1 MITLPQDL
9 PAIRKMV
16 PCLLADVANELR
28 IVWLGA
34 QKPSHDVL
42 KKSYGVRK
50 QKVIDAL
57 EWLCEHHPD
66 YAAEFS
72 DPNSAVRFG
81 HRRPFTLDLPKD
93 GTVPREIMDSI
104 SFQESEIVDE
114 HTSTY
119 VPNIA
124 DASDDESN
132 TDASVDEMYAG
143 DYRLGCV
150 DGDLFKV
157 QQEMVN
163 QCARSNFE
171 ADLQRLRDNLEGT
184 SAVSDYLSYYCPL
197 WITSHLCTCVLNHS
211 VNQLL
216 VC

>member
-9 PAIRKMV
+9 PAIRSMV
-16 PCLLADVANELR
+16 PCLLEDVARELR
-28 IVWLGA
+28 IVWLGN

-57 EWLCEHHPD
+57 DWLCVHHPD
-66 YAAEFS
+66 YEAEFN

-81 HRRPFTLDLPKD
+81 HRKPFTLDLPND
-93 GTVPREIMDSI
+93 GTVPREILDSI

-124 DASDDESN
+124 EASDDDDSD
-132 TDASVDEMYAG
+132 TDASAEAMYAG
-143 DYRLGCV
+143 DSRLGCV
-150 DGDLFKV
+150 DGDLYKV
-157 QQEMVN
+157 RQEMVD

-171 ADLQRLRDNLEGT
+171 SELQRLRDNLEGT
-184 SAVSDYLSYYCPL
+184 FP
-197 WITSHLCTCVLNHS
+197 
-211 VNQLL
+211 
-216 VC
+216 